1 MKWRWRGSRDRHWQA
16 SATCTVQCTSVIP
29 RQAVSAGLWWWGPH
43 SFCLMTFVFHFFPI
57 GGKHVTQDQNLY
69 SCSPGCHLNFR
80 LANFWLLLVLLHLSQ
95 RYLCSGDLIYGQLK
109 QKCPRNRRQAAGF
122 PSQFPS
128 VLTEGKF
135 LQNPFALYLWTL
147 TQSFLNTKFPQ
158 KDVSKV
164 YLGDTSE
171 EYKILWKTTSY

>member
-1 MKWRWRGSRDRHWQA
+1 MEVKGKQRQTLAGICNLYGSMHKCNPKA
-16 SATCTVQCTSVIP
+16 SCKCW
-29 RQAVSAGLWWWGPH
+29 AVVMRSTLLLSH
-43 SFCLMTFVFHFFPI
+43 DFCFPLFSHR
-57 GGKHVTQDQNLY
+57 GKHVTQDQNLY